1 MSRNEICIHS
11 VSESEVAKAS
21 ERKSRG
27 KYSSYA
33 MVIPMPIARAIG
45 LRNGDAL
52 RCMAIETVVE
62 GNAKK
67 GLLCIK
73 LE

>member
-1 MSRNEICIHS
+1 MPNEICVHS
-11 VSESEVAKAS
+11 VSESEIAKAS

-45 LRNGDAL
+45 LRNGDVV
-52 RCMAIETVVE
+52 RCVAVET
-62 GNAKK
+62 NTKK
-67 GLLCIK
+67 GFLCIK